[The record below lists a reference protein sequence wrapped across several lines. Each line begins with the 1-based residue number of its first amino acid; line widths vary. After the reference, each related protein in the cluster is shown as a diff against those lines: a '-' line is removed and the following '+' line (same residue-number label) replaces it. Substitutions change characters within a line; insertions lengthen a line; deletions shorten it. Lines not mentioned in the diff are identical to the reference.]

1 MNYKK
6 YYIYMS
12 DNNDKNN
19 KKRKTE
25 QSSQTNKDDVKEIL
39 NFIRINDSFI
49 DEYESSDDDYL
60 DESENKDLWTYK
72 EINKEI
78 KSLDDLIE
86 LGKMY
91 DPLLKVRYNIDLEK
105 LADLVEPLEK
115 LKSMIGLSNI
125 KESIVGHVTYY
136 LANLEEDT
144 QDMMHTVIT
153 GPPGVGKTRLGQILG
168 DIYYNLGILK
178 GTQTKKRGRNSKIKD
193 NGYIFKIIKRS
204 DLVGK
209 YLGHTAVKTQK
220 VIDSCEGGVMFIDE
234 AYSLGNA
241 EGRDSFSKECID
253 TINQNLT
260 EKKSNFL
267 CIIAGYKDAL
277 DKCFFS
283 YNEGLSRRFTFRY
296 NIEKYTAEELKL
308 IFHEMVEKLGWTINE
323 KDIKTKFFEDNYSN
337 FKNMAGDMET
347 LLFNCKIVH
356 GKRVFCKPKEKK
368 ILTLE
373 DIKNGFKRFNEGRGN
388 DKEDVRE
395 QIWKNMY
402 I

>member
-1 MNYKK
+1 
-6 YYIYMS
+6 MS
-12 DNNDKNN
+12 DNNNDNN

-25 QSSQTNKDDVKEIL
+25 QSSQTNNDDVKDFL
-39 NFIRINDSFI
+39 RFIRINNNFI
-49 DEYESSDDDYL
+49 DDTESSEEDYF
-60 DESENKDLWTYK
+60 DEPENKDLWPYK
-72 EINKEI
+72 EIEKEI
-78 KSLDDLIE
+78 KSLEDLIE

-105 LADLVEPLEK
+105 LSNLVKPLEK
-115 LKSMIGLSNI
+115 LQSMIGLNNI
-125 KESIVGHVTYY
+125 KESIVGHITYY
-136 LANLEEDT
+136 LANLEEET
-144 QDMMHTVIT
+144 HDMMHTVIT
-153 GPPGVGKTRLGQILG
+153 GPPGVGKTQLGQILG
-168 DIYYNLGILK
+168 DIYYNLGILQGNK
-178 GTQTKKRGRNSKIKD
+178 TKKRGRNSKFKD
-193 NGYIFKIIKRS
+193 NGYTFKIIKRS

-234 AYSLGNA
+234 AYSLGNP

-260 EKKSNFL
+260 EKKCNFL

-277 DKCFFS
+277 ENCFFS

-308 IFHEMVEKLGWTINE
+308 IFYEMVKKLGWTIKE
-323 KDIKTKFFEDNYSN
+323 KDIKTKFFEENYSN

-347 LLFNCKIVH
+347 LLFNCKIAH

-388 DKEDVRE
+388 DKDDVRE